1 MSAPEATPTA
11 PDLALAGLRVVEYA
25 EGIAGPYA
33 AKLLADMGA
42 EVIKIEAPSVGD
54 ASRRQ
59 GPFPGHQPHPERSG
73 LFLYL
78 NTNKLGLTLN
88 LEHPSAQEVFRQ
100 LVAQADVL
108 IEDRPPG
115 WLAQHEVGYVALRAV
130 QPDLVM
136 TSVTR
141 FGQEGPEAHYQAYPL
156 TTYHAGGEG
165 YTLPGRLSLDLFPD
179 REPVQA
185 GGALGEYE
193 SGLCAAV
200 ATLGAVLSGMGQHL
214 DVSQQEALLNIN
226 RPVLAHY
233 LASGEVISR
242 QRGYTFGGAMPC
254 RDGYIMLRPMED
266 RHWQGLAKAMDR
278 PELAEDE
285 RFRTRNARI
294 EHGQALNQ
302 ILLDWS
308 MQHTKLTIY
317 QRVAAEGC
325 PVAYFATA
333 EDIAQAPQLAARGF
347 LVECCHPETGT
358 VVMPSASYR
367 MSATP
372 WRLRY
377 AAPRLGAHNEAIL
390 CGRLGYDRTA
400 LARWRAQGVI

>member
-1 MSAPEATPTA
+1 MSAQANTSAA
-11 PDLALAGLRVVEYA
+11 PDLALDGLRVIEYA

-42 EVIKIEAPSVGD
+42 EVIKVEAPGMGD

-78 NTNKLGLTLN
+78 NINKLGITLN
-88 LEHPSAQEVFRQ
+88 LDHSSGQELFRT
-100 LVAQADVL
+100 LVSQADIL
-108 IEDRPPG
+108 IEDKPPG
-115 WLAQHEVGYVALRAV
+115 WLPERDLAYSSLCAEHPG
-130 QPDLVM
+130 LVM

-141 FGQEGPEAHYQAYPL
+141 FGQAGPEAHYRAYPL

-214 DVSQQEALLNIN
+214 DISQQEALMNIN

-242 QRGYTFGGAMPC
+242 QRGYTFGGAIPC

-266 RHWQGLAKAMDR
+266 RHWQGLARAMDR

-285 RFRTRNARI
+285 RFRTRDARI
-294 EHGQALNQ
+294 EHGQTLNR
-302 ILLDWS
+302 IILDWS
-308 MQHTKLTIY
+308 MQHSKQTIY
-317 QRVAAEGC
+317 RRVADEGC

-333 EDIAQAPQLAARGF
+333 EDIARAPQLAARGF
-347 LVECCHPETGT
+347 LVECHHPEAGA

-372 WRLRY
+372 WRLRRP
-377 AAPRLGAHNEAIL
+377 APLLGQHNTEVL
-390 CGRLGYDRTA
+390 GRHLGYDDAT
-400 LARWRAQGVI
+400 LVMGSK